1 MSDEVSFSVSS
12 VGTSHEDHFT
22 CQGRGNL
29 VTALKVVE
37 ASHFGSSC
45 AQEAKKAVLENG
57 TWEIFRNQTR
67 GGYSFASIIKI
78 A

>member
-12 VGTSHEDHFT
+12 FGRSDEDHFT

-29 VTALKVVE
+29 VTALKIVE
-37 ASHFGSSC
+37 ASHFGGSP

-57 TWEIFRNQTR
+57 KWEISNQTR

-78 A
+78 G